1 MPEMQSILLEV
12 RNLTKQFGGFT
23 ALSNIHFEVS
33 PGERLG
39 FIGPNGSGKTT
50 LMSCIAGGLRQ
61 TSGTIIYNGI
71 DVTPL
76 QPHQRT
82 RLGIVR
88 SFQIPRPFSSMT
100 VVENLCVPLEY
111 VTYRGMLRIATKVR
125 AEAMATLEEFG
136 LAGKANVLSSQL
148 TQVDLRKLELARAM
162 AVKPALL
169 MSDEAMAGVSSSEVD
184 EVLAILSRL
193 SQRGITIIMIEHIMR
208 AVMHFSE
215 RVICLEAGKII
226 AEAPPQEIA
235 KSPEVRRAYLGT

>member
-1 MPEMQSILLEV
+1 MQSALLEV
-12 RNLTKQFGGFT
+12 RNLSKQFGGFT
-23 ALSNIHFEVS
+23 ALSNINFEVS

-61 TSGTIIYNGI
+61 THGSILYKGT
-71 DVTPL
+71 DVTSL
-76 QPHQRT
+76 QAHQRT

-100 VVENLCVPLEY
+100 VIENLFVPLEY
-111 VTYRGMLRIATKVR
+111 VTYRGVLSIAAKVR
-125 AEAMATLEEFG
+125 AEAMATLEEFD
-136 LAGKANVLSSQL
+136 LAGKADVLSSQL

-184 EVLAILSRL
+184 EVLEILSRL

-215 RVICLEAGKII
+215 RVICLDAGRII
-226 AEAPPQEIA
+226 AEAPPKEIV

>member
-1 MPEMQSILLEV
+1 
-12 RNLTKQFGGFT
+12 
-23 ALSNIHFEVS
+23 
-33 PGERLG
+33 
-39 FIGPNGSGKTT
+39 
-50 LMSCIAGGLRQ
+50 MSCIAGGLRQ
-61 TSGTIIYNGI
+61 TSGAIFYKGT

-76 QPHQRT
+76 QAHQRT

-100 VVENLCVPLEY
+100 VIENLCVPLEY
-111 VTYRGMLRIATKVR
+111 VTYRGVLRVATKVR

-136 LAGKANVLSSQL
+136 LAGKADVLSSQL

-184 EVLAILSRL
+184 EVLEILFRL
-193 SQRGITIIMIEHIMR
+193 SERGITIIMIEHIMR
-208 AVMHFSE
+208 AVMRFSK
-215 RVICLEAGKII
+215 RVICLDAGKII
-226 AEAPPQEIA
+226 AVAPPEEIV